1 MGRKYVSSGGLIS
14 IPTMIRVFFLFEPF
28 LQVTDSG
35 GGTFCLGWRLKE
47 CWNNLRRW
55 SRRCY
60 SDLSAGADSWRG
72 WW

>member
-35 GGTFCLGWRLKE
+35 GGDLLSRLE
-47 CWNNLRRW
+47 AEGVLEQPEEVE
-55 SRRCY
+55 
-60 SDLSAGADSWRG
+60 
-72 WW
+72 